1 MNGSEVFSKLDL
13 RLGYHHQTTDNEPE
27 TEGTLSLPSRPVRER
42 RLPKKF
48 DDFVMT

>member
-1 MNGSEVFSKLDL
+1 MCHRPEIEDILP
-13 RLGYHHQTTDNEPE
+13 QTTDNEPE